1 MVGTKFLKLQILT
14 IRGPIAGTDRAEYP
28 DLSHPMHPIKHGQ
41 SRSGQG
47 TFKKA
52 MVEDVSGEHLQ
63 RLNESLVVSPNEL
76 LGANADLVHLASAEF
91 AMQV

>member
-1 MVGTKFLKLQILT
+1 M
-14 IRGPIAGTDRAEYP
+14 
-28 DLSHPMHPIKHGQ
+28 
-41 SRSGQG
+41 
-47 TFKKA
+47 
-52 MVEDVSGEHLQ
+52 EDVSGEHLQ